1 MRIILSGGGTAGH
14 INPALALAEELTKRG
29 HEVLFA
35 GTPEGLESRLV
46 PEAGYEYK
54 GFDAE
59 GFDRAKVSSL
69 IKSTR
74 KIMRSTAEVTKW
86 LMQVR
91 PYGVVAFGGY
101 VCLPVA
107 RAARTSNVP
116 VVIHEQNSVMGM
128 ANKYLSNQVQA
139 VALTYP
145 EAGEGIK
152 YPELVTITGNPVRSD
167 FFKATR
173 EEGRAMLGI
182 PDDAIMVLVFGGSLG
197 ARHLNEAVVALKDE
211 ILELPNVYI
220 VHITG
225 PKEYD
230 SVVASLNLTEEE
242 AKRWIVMGYQ
252 DKMAET
258 MAAADAV
265 VSRAGATSLAEI
277 SARRIPALL
286 VPYPH
291 ATADHQ
297 TRNAEAYVERGAAY
311 IVDDENLDT
320 DEFKLRFF
328 SLIVEPEVRAAMRE
342 AAATF
347 ETENAAVKLADLVIE
362 TIKEHHLE
370 ITDEELYP
378 DRFEESVDDE
388 ADESAEQADE
398 NAEQI
403 NENAEE
409 PLGDAANKQEET
421 RA

>member
-1 MRIILSGGGTAGH
+1 MRIVLSGGGTAGH

-29 HEVLFA
+29 HEIVFA
-35 GTPEGLESRLV
+35 GTPDGLESRLV

-54 GFDAE
+54 GFEAE

-86 LMQVR
+86 LMQVK

-107 RAARTSNVP
+107 RAAKASNVP

-128 ANKYLSNQVQA
+128 ANKYLSSQA
-139 VALTYP
+139 HAIALTYP
-145 EAGEGIK
+145 EAGADVK
-152 YPELVTITGNPVRSD
+152 YQELITVTGNPVRSD
-167 FFKATR
+167 FFEATR
-173 EEGRAMLGI
+173 GEGRAMLGI
-182 PDDAIMVLVFGGSLG
+182 PDNAIVVLVFGGSLG

-211 ILELPNVYI
+211 IMQLPNVYI

-230 SVVASLNLTEEE
+230 SVVESLNLTEEE

-297 TRNAEAYVERGAAY
+297 TRNAEAYVDRGAAY

-320 DEFKLRFF
+320 NEFKLRFF

-362 TIKEHHLE
+362 TIREHHLE
-370 ITDEELYP
+370 VTEEELYP
-378 DRFEESVDDE
+378 ERFKEL
-388 ADESAEQADE
+388 ADTEISEDADTT
-398 NAEQI
+398 Q
-403 NENAEE
+403 
-409 PLGDAANKQEET
+409 GDIQEET